1 MQLPHTGPAGHRSC
15 SNSTYRFLQAAGQ
28 IHNRHVGSGDAEGH
42 ASELPVDTRKQGQS
56 ALLLPAP
63 WVHMAEQ
70 PRVLPV
76 ELRDDLAHGLG
87 SASRS
92 RDDILG
98 SPSAVTP
105 HLPGGAIHRLLGGS
119 DGVDGGLRKEEGVKA
134 PPGAQ

>member
-1 MQLPHTGPAGHRSC
+1 MVTGVPVLQLPHTGPAGHRSC

-42 ASELPVDTRKQGQS
+42 ASE
-56 ALLLPAP
+56 
-63 WVHMAEQ
+63 
-70 PRVLPV
+70 LPV